1 MVLFNG
7 FIIETQKV
15 PMVTLKHLGVPGTEV
30 GGGGGTSAGVTVFL
44 RHECL
49 SECMENE
56 RSKSC
61 CFADISCPHLL
72 LRAWLFKKLEAI
84 YTYKI

>member
-1 MVLFNG
+1 
-7 FIIETQKV
+7 
-15 PMVTLKHLGVPGTEV
+15 MVTLKHLGVPGTEV
-30 GGGGGTSAGVTVFL
+30 KGEVGGTAWVTVFL

-61 CFADISCPHLL
+61 FADISCPHLL
-72 LRAWLFKKLEAI
+72 LRAWLFKLEAI